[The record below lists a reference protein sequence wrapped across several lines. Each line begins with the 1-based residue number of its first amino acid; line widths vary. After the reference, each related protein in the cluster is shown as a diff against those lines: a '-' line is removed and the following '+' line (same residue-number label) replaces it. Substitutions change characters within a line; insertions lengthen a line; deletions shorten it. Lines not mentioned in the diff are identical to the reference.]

1 MAGWRQVVEVAMGE
15 EEIGRLTTISR
26 SRTEPASR
34 VARAQMLLCYR
45 ENPSFFAVGK
55 RLGTHHQVVQR
66 CVERA
71 VAYGPLTALDDRPR
85 PGKEPTITPEAK
97 AWLVSVACD
106 KAKEHGYPHEL
117 WTTRLL
123 ARHAREQGPA
133 AGHEC
138 LANLVQGTVC
148 KILGQEEI
156 KPHKVRYYLERRD
169 AEFEQKMAE
178 VLCVYREVQVLK
190 KAAAKAK
197 KSKKLRKPVAIVS
210 YDEKPGIQAIAT
222 TSPDLPPV
230 PGTYATFSRDHE
242 YKRHGTLSLLAG
254 IDLLTGKVHALVAE
268 SEAKR
273 PPIPIE
279 SGHPIRTK
287 AATLLIG

>member
-1 MAGWRQVVEVAMGE
+1 MATWRQALEVVMRDEEVA
-15 EEIGRLTTISR
+15 RLIALSR

-34 VARAQMLLCYR
+34 VERAQMLLAYR

-55 RLGTHHQVVQR
+55 RLGVHHQTVQR
-66 CVERA
+66 CIERA
-71 VAYGPLTALDDRPR
+71 LAYGPLTALDDRPR
-85 PGKEPTITPEAK
+85 PGKEPAITPEAK
-97 AWLVSVACD
+97 AWLVSLACD

-123 ARHAREQGPA
+123 ARHAREHGAA
-133 AGHEC
+133 AGHGC

-148 KILGQEEI
+148 KILGQEEV

-197 KSKKLRKPVAIVS
+197 KSKKSRKPVAIVS

-230 PGTYATFSRDHE
+230 PGT
-242 YKRHGTLSLLAG
+242 
-254 IDLLTGKVHALVAE
+254 
-268 SEAKR
+268 
-273 PPIPIE
+273 
-279 SGHPIRTK
+279 
-287 AATLLIG
+287 